1 MEKFVVHG
9 PCTLKGEVT
18 ISGAKNAAVAILPA
32 TLLVKGKCHLENVP
46 DISDIR
52 AYYEILQSLGS
63 KITFI
68 NKNEVIIDNT
78 NVNSAIA
85 SYELTSKFRASYY
98 LLGALLGRF
107 DKVQISLPGGCNLGA
122 RPIDQHI
129 KAFEKLGA
137 TVEVKSGNV
146 YATRKEKLKAAPI
159 FLDVVSVGATM
170 NAILAATLAEG
181 TTVIENVAKEPHI
194 VDLANFLN
202 SMGAKIKGAGTDS
215 IRITGVSSLS
225 QKSSYSIIPDQ
236 IETGTFMVAAAVTK
250 GDVLIKN
257 CIPKHMEPVTAKL
270 IEAGATVEEFESSIR
285 VSMNRKPSA
294 FSLKTMPYPGF
305 PTDMQPQMSIL
316 LCVCDGTGM
325 IVENIW
331 ESRFQYTDELA
342 KMGADISAHGT
353 TAIIKG
359 VDKLYAAPVKSHDLR
374 AGAAMIIAGL
384 VAEGDTEVY
393 DISHILRGYED
404 ICLKFSKLGA
414 NIEYVNDDTN
424 EVNSCD

>member
-146 YATRKEKLKAAPI
+146 YATRKEKLKGAPI

-181 TTVIENVAKEPHI
+181 ITVIENVAKEPHI

>member
-63 KITFI
+63 EITFI

-146 YATRKEKLKAAPI
+146 YATRKEKLKGAPI